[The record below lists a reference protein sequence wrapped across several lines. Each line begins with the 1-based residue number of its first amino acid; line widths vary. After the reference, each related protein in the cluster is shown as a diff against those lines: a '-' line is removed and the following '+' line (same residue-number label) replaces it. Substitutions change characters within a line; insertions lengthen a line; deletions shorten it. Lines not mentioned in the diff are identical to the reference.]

1 MNGEIDAFEYSSEY
15 IDAFFDVS
23 EEADRPFSDDELD
36 VNLDLL
42 MGIQDW
48 RKGSLDDIEELK
60 DRIWVLEEGSN
71 QRLRL
76 EYLLG
81 QRAEPEY
88 YYDDVVYRNGGFEV
102 EYEWAMEEDVMYDM
116 APMAADAGY
125 ADFEEPMA
133 GGGGYAANG
142 DGGYSRR

>member
-23 EEADRPFSDDELD
+23 EEVDRPFSDDELD

-60 DRIWVLEEGSN
+60 DRIRALEDGSN
-71 QRLRL
+71 ERLRL
-76 EYLLG
+76 QYLLG
-81 QRAEPEY
+81 QST
-88 YYDDVVYRNGGFEV
+88 DT
-102 EYEWAMEEDVMYDM
+102 
-116 APMAADAGY
+116 
-125 ADFEEPMA
+125 
-133 GGGGYAANG
+133 
-142 DGGYSRR
+142 